1 MFNPLMPAGSKWT
14 FILNQTC
21 SCNLQ
26 VCLSMYGHFYLL
38 GIKRFR
44 HLLGSTI
51 WLTRFSR
58 LNKQRAI
65 LMQAGHLLFYK
76 HSIKWFPVPKD
87 FCQLAWPE
95 AYSETTQ
102 TSKMKL
108 FAKIVNCQKP
118 LAVFIFSFEIATGVV
133 LRNQLATLFKKRL
146 WHRCFLVIFAKFLRT
161 SFLQNTSGGSFCE
174 FWMRYWRGSIETK
187 MNVFRDTTKDK

>member
-14 FILNQTC
+14 SILNQTC

-118 LAVFIFSFEIATGVV
+118 LAVFIFSFEIATEVV
-133 LRNQLATLFKKRL
+133 LRNSAKFTGKRL
-146 WHRCFLVIFAKFLRT
+146 CQILVFSKVAGISLQLYLKRGSGTGVFLW
-161 SFLQNTSGGSFCE
+161 FLQNF
-174 FWMRYWRGSIETK
+174 
-187 MNVFRDTTKDK
+187 